1 MIGRSI
7 LSYLPVNMAN
17 LLTAFGTIVVLTRL
31 LEPEQF
37 GTYAVAM
44 ITMQFFHM
52 GLFTWME
59 AAMVRFQARAEREND
74 VANHLKTLYRLA
86 FITGIA
92 GFTLVLLV
100 LYLSPLDH
108 RLVFVLVFALAST
121 CLHIIFSLGMEAHK
135 AAHRIKRYSVAY
147 TSKTFIAFTLGIL
160 FIFTTPLQASAP
172 FLGII
177 CGLII
182 VGGIDFLFMKRLM
195 RGGQYQPKKA
205 KTYFVYGAP
214 LCIGLLL
221 SYALNSADV
230 YLIAGIMGTASAGE
244 YNAGYN
250 LAARSLEI
258 LFVWVSMAVTP
269 VAITAMEQDGS
280 EKTREILKEY
290 GAVLLWIAVPAA
302 VGIALVSKDA
312 SFVLGEGVREG
323 AISVMPW
330 IAFAGL
336 INGYMTYYIHRAF
349 MLSGQTHKF
358 VWALVLPVI
367 LNLGL
372 NLILIPKMGLM
383 GAVWSTIAAYVLAII
398 LATILARQDFP
409 LPLPVR
415 AAAEIFASSAAMA
428 GAVILLPLDG
438 FTPGF
443 LTLTIKASVGVTV
456 YLIACW
462 IINAADC
469 RHVIADIYEK
479 LTKFVKPSLVD
490 GH

>member
-1 MIGRSI
+1 
-7 LSYLPVNMAN
+7 
-17 LLTAFGTIVVLTRL
+17 
-31 LEPEQF
+31 
-37 GTYAVAM
+37 
-44 ITMQFFHM
+44 M
-52 GLFTWME
+52 G
-59 AAMVRFQARAEREND
+59 
-74 VANHLKTLYRLA
+74 
-86 FITGIA
+86 
-92 GFTLVLLV
+92 
-100 LYLSPLDH
+100 S
-108 RLVFVLVFALAST
+108 
-121 CLHIIFSLGMEAHK
+121 
-135 AAHRIKRYSVAY
+135 
-147 TSKTFIAFTLGIL
+147 
-160 FIFTTPLQASAP
+160 
-172 FLGII
+172 
-177 CGLII
+177 
-182 VGGIDFLFMKRLM
+182 
-195 RGGQYQPKKA
+195 
-205 KTYFVYGAP
+205 
-214 LCIGLLL
+214 
-221 SYALNSADV
+221 
-230 YLIAGIMGTASAGE
+230 ASAGE

-269 VAITAMEQDGS
+269 VAITAMEQHGL

-290 GAVLLWIAVPAA
+290 GAILLWIAVPAT

-336 INGYMTYYIHRAF
+336 VNGYMTYYIHRAF

-383 GAVWSTIAAYVLAII
+383 GAVWATIAAYVLAII

-415 AAAEIFASSAAMA
+415 AAAEIFAASAAMA
-428 GAVILLPLDG
+428 VAVILLPLDS

-443 LTLTIKASVGVTV
+443 LTLIIKASVGVTV
-456 YLIACW
+456 YLMACW

-469 RHVIADIYEK
+469 RRVIADIYEK
-479 LTKFVKPSLVD
+479 LTSFVRP
-490 GH
+490 